1 MSHWYQADGTPMH
14 FVPCKSRPGETRPTT
29 IADARKLSLVPG
41 VTTVLN
47 VLRKPALEKW
57 LVMQG
62 VLAVLTAPPKK
73 DEDLDAFV
81 DRVLNQEKQQD
92 EESQIAKDRGSKIHS
107 ALEEWFNNVFPGD
120 EMEPWISP
128 AAEAIEK
135 YGKVHA
141 CEKILVGEGYAGKTD
156 LIQECP
162 NCWRIWDWKSC
173 RKLPEKGAWNEARIQ
188 ASAYAKA
195 FQDVLSS
202 GPLTIRTGNVYIST
216 VDCGKFVVHEHQG
229 DWRNTFDNAFL
240 PLLTVWRFLNNM

>member
-92 EESQIAKDRGSKIHS
+92 QESQIAKDRGSEIHA
-107 ALEEWFNNVFPGD
+107 ALESWFSGGQRY
-120 EMEPWISP
+120 MLPWIEP
-128 AAEAIEK
+128 VACAIEA

-156 LIQECP
+156 LILELPDCF
-162 NCWRIWDWKSC
+162 WILDYKTTK
-173 RKLPEKGAWNEARIQ
+173 KLPDKGAWNEHKIQ
-188 ASAYAKA
+188 ASAYANALHWTLPGK
-195 FQDVLSS
+195 
-202 GPLTIRTGNVYIST
+202 PIHTGNVYIST
-216 VDCGKFVVHEHQG
+216 VDCGKFIIHEHEP
-229 DWRNTFDNAFL
+229 WPATYANAFL
-240 PLLTVWRFLNNM
+240 PLLTVWKWLNNM